1 MSRAFFVGVCMAG
14 FELNI
19 QHNIKKVTKQLND
32 IQKKVVP
39 RVTVRSLNKT
49 GVTVNKEAV
58 KRVRGETKL
67 PAKRIKVKLNIKRA
81 RRGQFQWTLAGLRGT
96 TNIIEWV
103 PASKRQVGAYRKKQG
118 VRSRAWGKTKT
129 YPGTFMGSGKSS
141 GKLLVYVRD
150 SNKPSGVR
158 SVQGPNV
165 RTAFG
170 RALVGLQSVANR
182 RFAQVFD
189 HELAFELSKIK

>member
-1 MSRAFFVGVCMAG
+1 MAG

-19 QHNIKKVTKQLND
+19 QHNIKQVTKQLNN
-32 IQKKVVP
+32 IQRKAIP

-58 KRVRGETKL
+58 KRVRAETKL
-67 PAKRIKVKLNIKRA
+67 PAKRIKAKLNIKRA
-81 RRGQFQWTLAGLRGT
+81 RRGQFQWTLIGLRGT

-103 PASKRQVGAYRKKQG
+103 PASKRQVGAYRKKLG

-129 YPGTFMGSGKSS
+129 YPGTFIAGGKNS

-150 SNKPSGVR
+150 PNKPSGIKA
-158 SVQGPNV
+158 VQGPNV
-165 RTAFG
+165 RQAFS
-170 RALVGLQSVANR
+170 RALTGLQSVANR
-182 RFAQVFD
+182 RFTQVFE
-189 HELAFELSKIK
+189 HELAFELSKFK